1 MVILGSM
8 VELVAQS
15 TLRLEGYVRDEV
27 SGEAIAGVII
37 RCQGSIT
44 ASSERGYFEMT
55 LPKGSYSLE
64 CSHLS
69 YNTLNHE
76 IDLTENSSITLQLN
90 SDGVDI
96 EEVTVSANSPLERVA
111 AVQIGVEKIEV
122 DMLMKSP
129 ALFGQRDIIRS
140 LTLLPGVKAE
150 SDASSG
156 FQVRGG
162 NSSQNLVLLDNMPIY
177 NAGHLL
183 GIFSIFNDDVISY
196 ASLYKGLMGA
206 EFSGGSSSVL
216 DIGMKSGNKEE
227 FSGSV
232 DIGLL
237 ASSIYLE
244 APLWR
249 DRISLTVGARR
260 SYLDT
265 FLYFFED
272 YRDNTLYF
280 YDINAKLDI
289 DLGERDDLSFTY
301 FRGKDTFSMMD
312 MMTMSWGNQSGA
324 MQWFHRYNDRLTHRT
339 SLTVSCYDSGN
350 TFDMLEMDSE
360 MLGFINNYG
369 VKHNYDF
376 ILNEQHTLKFG
387 AQFSFIDL
395 ISADWTTSQTRLRES
410 FGGVES
416 GVWISDQWSVC
427 DSFTLSAGLRL
438 SLFNPAYYRLMDGGD
453 SGEQR
458 ESYPFD
464 SGYLSFE
471 PRLTMNYMLS
481 ERQSIKAGYSRT
493 TQNIHAL
500 RATTISLP
508 FDRMMMSSSSI
519 KPQVADQ
526 VSAGYMFLSKGSVY
540 EFSIEGYYKVV
551 DNVYDYCD
559 GMDFTSDIAI
569 ENIILGGRGRSYGL
583 EATFKRNIGALTGWV
598 GYTLSWSENK
608 IEGINSGE
616 WYASSNDRRH
626 DVSVVAIYEFNPK
639 WMLSTSWV
647 FNTGQSLT
655 APSAKYTIGEETF
668 YYYAERNGYR
678 APAYHRLDISATR
691 TKRHKRCESELS
703 FGLYNAYNH
712 LNPFMVS
719 FEEDETSASGTR
731 AVQTSLFGI
740 IPSVSYGINF

>member
-1 MVILGSM
+1 M
-8 VELVAQS
+8 
-15 TLRLEGYVRDEV
+15 RDERSGAAV
-27 SGEAIAGVII
+27 AGAIIRSGESV
-37 RCQGSIT
+37 T
-44 ASSERGYFEMT
+44 ASSGSGKFT
-55 LPKGSYSLE
+55 LKLPKGEHSIE

-69 YNTLNHE
+69 YNTLHHE
-76 IDLTENSSITLQLN
+76 IEVDKDCSITLKL
-90 SDGVDI
+90 SSEGVDI
-96 EEVTVSANSPLERVA
+96 EEVTISANSPLERVA
-111 AVQIGVEKIEV
+111 SVQIGVERIEIEQ
-122 DMLMKSP
+122 LMKSP

-162 NSSQNLVLLDNMPIY
+162 SSSQNLVLLDNIPIY

-183 GIFSIFNDDVISY
+183 GIFSIFNDDVISS
-196 ASLYKGLMGA
+196 ATLYKGLMGA

-216 DIGMKSGNKEE
+216 DISTKGGNKEE
-227 FSGSV
+227 FTGSV

-237 ASSIYLE
+237 ASSLYIE

-249 DRISLTVGARR
+249 DKMSLSVGARR

-272 YRDNTLYF
+272 YSNNTLYF
-280 YDINAKLDI
+280 YDLNAKLDI
-289 DLGERDDLSFTY
+289 DLGERDNLSLSY
-301 FRGKDTFSMMD
+301 FRGEDNFGMAD
-312 MMTMSWGNQSGA
+312 MMTMGWGNQGGSL
-324 MQWFHRYNDRLTHRT
+324 QWFHRYNDRLTHRT
-339 SLTVSCYDSGN
+339 SLTASCYDSGN
-350 TFDMLEMDSE
+350 IFDMLEMDSE

-369 VKHNYDF
+369 IKHNYD
-376 ILNEQHTLKFG
+376 LSLSEKHALKFG
-387 AQFSFIDL
+387 VQFSFIDL
-395 ISADWTTSQTRLRES
+395 ISAEWATSQAHLRET

-416 GVWISDQWSVC
+416 GVWLSDQWSVS
-427 DSFTLSAGLRL
+427 DNFTLSAGLRL
-438 SLFNPAYYRLMDGGD
+438 GLFTPAYYKLMESEQ
-453 SGEQR
+453 SGESVER
-458 ESYPFD
+458 YDLSEAMDSSYI
-464 SGYLSFE
+464 SLE
-471 PRLTMNYMLS
+471 PRITMNYMFN
-481 ERQSIKAGYSRT
+481 EHQSLKAGYSRT

-500 RATTISLP
+500 RATTMSLP

-519 KPQVADQ
+519 KPQIADQ
-526 VSAGYMFLSKGSVY
+526 VSLGYIFLSKDSRYELSV
-540 EFSIEGYYKVV
+540 EGYYKMV

-559 GMDFTSDIAI
+559 GKDFTSDISI
-569 ENIILGGRGRSYGL
+569 ENIILGGKGRSYGL
-583 EATFKRNIGALTGWV
+583 ESSFKRNFGALTGWV
-598 GYTLSWSENK
+598 SYTLSWSENK

-626 DVSVVAIYEFNPK
+626 DISIVAIYEFNPK
-639 WMLSTSWV
+639 WSVSSSWV

-655 APSAKYTIGEETF
+655 APSAKYTIGDSTY

-678 APAYHRLDISATR
+678 APNYHRLDISATR

-703 FGLYNAYNH
+703 FGLYNTYNH

-719 FEEDETSASGTR
+719 FEEDEESASGTR